1 MHLRAPSVDK
11 GVSSF
16 LWALFFFLY
25 LFFGSLA
32 VGVAKGPAF
41 IFSALAGF
49 GVFFFVRILGD
60 PPPRRPDVY
69 AARREPREPES
80 APTSSRAR

>member
-16 LWALFFFLY
+16 LWAFFFFLY

-32 VGVAKGPAF
+32 VGVDKGPAL

-49 GVFFFVRILGD
+49 GIFLFIRILGD
-60 PPPRRPDVY
+60 RPLRRPPL
-69 AARREPREPES
+69 A
-80 APTSSRAR
+80 